1 MQLIEYIRRT
11 HLLKGKRKMKKDL
24 IALLNELNRWAN
36 PGDGKE
42 GDIIYLHSIG
52 HELNP
57 DDPDNEDG
65 MTLGDAITLLHK
77 KYAKKKS

>member
-1 MQLIEYIRRT
+1 M
-11 HLLKGKRKMKKDL
+11 MKKDL

-36 PGDGKE
+36 AGDGKE
-42 GDIIYLHSIG
+42 GDLIYLHSID

-57 DDPDNEDG
+57 DDPDNDDG

-77 KYAKKKS
+77 KYVQERKEK